1 MMNLKVVSALMFAVF
16 LVGCSAT
23 APTILYKGEPMA
35 RENVAVVSA
44 LGLYADRK
52 LSLTVKKVDGKP
64 VVAATE
70 MHLLPGTYTF
80 NIHVWHD
87 LKPGW
92 MTTSWKEV
100 YLDKT
105 VTLEKGHTYIP
116 QAILEKDGAQVM
128 LEDKGLNYP
137 VECNPFLL
145 YQAKKPHDFCKK

>member
-1 MMNLKVVSALMFAVF
+1 MNVKFLSVLVFSLAL
-16 LVGCSAT
+16 LSCST
-23 APTILYKGEPMA
+23 TSQLILYKGEPVA

-52 LSLTVKKVDGKP
+52 LSLTVKKIDGKP
-64 VVAATE
+64 VTAATE

-92 MTTSWKEV
+92 PVTSWKELYV
-100 YLDKT
+100 DKT
-105 VTLEKGHTYIP
+105 VTLEKGHTYVP
-116 QAILEKDGAQVM
+116 QAILEKEGAQVT

-137 VECNPFLL
+137 EECNPFLL